1 LTIGEIQYIGNF
13 IAYRIFGF
21 KECFAG
27 CWAAFFDTDMP
38 ILCVVVHLV
47 RARGADMSP
56 IALSIVNL
64 VKRYSKDVVVGP
76 ISLDVRR
83 GEFFSLLGESG
94 SGKTTLL
101 RCIAGFEELTS
112 GKISLDGET
121 LHEKPAHR
129 RNVGLV
135 FQSYA
140 LFPHRT
146 VFENVAFGLRLRR
159 VPNPAITE
167 RVQNVLRLVEMPDL
181 GERYPSQLSG
191 GQQQRVA
198 IARALV
204 LEPPLILF
212 DEPLSNLD
220 AKLRVQLRSELKS
233 LQRRIGMTCVFVT
246 HDQAEAFA
254 LSDRIAVLANG
265 GIVQIGTSAEI
276 YETPVNA
283 YVAEFVGSSNQDKA
297 AVVRCDGDRVL
308 VRTATGFELWSN
320 SAKHAPGA
328 NVLTMFRPEHVELG
342 GQDSDVNS
350 FDCALT
356 DLTYLGEDTHLRLT
370 PHGTNASILVVKKS
384 DEGWSALA
392 PGAQLRMSIRPSK
405 VHLFEG

>member
-1 LTIGEIQYIGNF
+1 MT
-13 IAYRIFGF
+13 
-21 KECFAG
+21 
-27 CWAAFFDTDMP
+27 
-38 ILCVVVHLV
+38 
-47 RARGADMSP
+47 P
-56 IALSIVNL
+56 IALSIVDL
-64 VKRYSKDVVVGP
+64 VKRYSKDVSVGP

-112 GKISLDGET
+112 GRIFLDGT
-121 LHEKPAHR
+121 SLHDKPAHR

-146 VFENVAFGLRLRR
+146 VFENVAYGLKLRR
-159 VPNPAITE
+159 VSKQDIAD
-167 RVQNVLRLVEMPDL
+167 RVGAVLRLVEMPDL

-265 GIVQIGTSAEI
+265 GIAQIGTSAEI
-276 YETPVNA
+276 YETPANA
-283 YVAEFVGSSNQDKA
+283 YIAEFVGSSNQA
-297 AVVRCDGDRVL
+297 NAVVLKHEGGRAL
-308 VRTATGFELWSN
+308 VRMASGLELWSER
-320 SAKHAPGA
+320 AAFAPGTDVIA
-328 NVLTMFRPEHVELG
+328 MFRPEHVG
-342 GQDSDVNS
+342 IGRQDAEANS
-350 FDCALT
+350 FDCSLA
-356 DLTYLGEDTHLRLT
+356 DLTYLGEDTHLRVT
-370 PHGTNASILVVKKS
+370 PNGTNASVLVVKKS
-384 DEGWSALA
+384 EDDWGSLT
-392 PGAQLRMSIRPSK
+392 PGASLRISIRPSK